1 MLWWLTCLVFSVIFC
16 RSLFV
21 LLSFYSW
28 PLHSMSVF
36 DIGVLITS
44 LWYFLPIVLH
54 VRLWYPASDY
64 PFGIF
69 WPLHCMS
76 VFDIRLLITPLVSF
90 GHCIACPSLIS
101 AFWLPLWY
109 LLAIVL
115 HVCLWYPP
123 SDYPFGIF
131 WPLYCM
137 SVFDIRLLITPLES
151 FGHCI
156 ACPSSIS
163 GFWLPLW
170 YLQTFLILK
179 GYKCTNMKLLWSNI
193 YIKKKVKHPHVSLK
207 WQMIRQ
213 QSRDYWPY
221 NFKNAKVTC

>member
-36 DIGVLITS
+36 DIRVLITS
-44 LWYFLPIVLH
+44 LWYFLAIVLH

-64 PFGIF
+64 LPLVFFGHCIACMSLISGFWLPLWYLLVIVLHVRLRYPASDYLFGIF

-101 AFWLPLWY
+101 
-109 LLAIVL
+109 
-115 HVCLWYPP
+115 
-123 SDYPFGIF
+123 
-131 WPLYCM
+131 
-137 SVFDIRLLITPLES
+137 
-151 FGHCI
+151 
-156 ACPSSIS
+156 
-163 GFWLPLW
+163 GFWLPRW
-170 YLQTFLILK
+170 YLQMFLILK

-213 QSRDYWPY
+213 VSRDYWPY

>member
-28 PLHSMSVF
+28 PLHCIACPSSISGF
-36 DIGVLITS
+36 
-44 LWYFLPIVLH
+44 WLP
-54 VRLWYPASDY
+54 
-64 PFGIF
+64 PFGMF

-76 VFDIRLLITPLVSF
+76 VFDIRLLITSLV
-90 GHCIACPSLIS
+90 
-101 AFWLPLWY
+101 
-109 LLAIVL
+109 
-115 HVCLWYPP
+115 
-123 SDYPFGIF
+123 
-131 WPLYCM
+131 
-137 SVFDIRLLITPLES
+137 T

-163 GFWLPLW
+163 GFWLPRW

-213 QSRDYWPY
+213 VSRDYWPY
-221 NFKNAKVTC
+221 NFKNAKEIC